1 MCISGQVGTRSGPR
15 APSVPIRGR
24 AAMTVEPAAFQD
36 CYSDANAHCYGCG
49 RLNDRGLRI
58 RTTWD
63 PDDESASLTIFTPDD
78 HLTGG
83 VPGNLYGGILA
94 SLIDCHSTATASAVR
109 ARRRSTARR
118 GRTAEVR
125 HGLAQG
131 GLRGSDTR
139 RRPTHAP
146 RPCGGG
152 ERAQGG
158 RLDGAERGRQ
168 GVRAWSCHPRADAA
182 SVVRCDAAEVRPRTR
197 TDC

>member
-1 MCISGQVGTRSGPR
+1 
-15 APSVPIRGR
+15 
-24 AAMTVEPAAFQD
+24 MTVEPVAFQD

-109 ARRRSTARR
+109 AREDGQPLGEGGLPRFVTASLKVDFAAPTPVGVPLTLR
-118 GRTAEVR
+118 GRVEEVSGR
-125 HGLAQG
+125 KVVVSTVLSADGKECVHG
-131 GLRGSDTR
+131 
-139 RRPTHAP
+139 HAILVQMP
-146 RPCGGG
+146 P
-152 ERAQGG
+152 
-158 RLDGAERGRQ
+158 
-168 GVRAWSCHPRADAA
+168 A
-182 SVVRCDAAEVRPRTR
+182 S
-197 TDC
+197 